1 MLLATLCLIFCLF
14 VELVL
19 NFKKHLTYA
28 FTLYFT
34 GIALIFLGTVLYIVK
49 ISYIH
54 LYTNMDSYI
63 YQLVVGLRIGVSGIS
78 RIITFGTA
86 LFMFGSVYLFN
97 IIGRKQT
104 LGVNIMLIAPII
116 FILVWYDPAVSYR
129 LFITLSSGTSRI
141 INHSSINFANKLLSF
156 VFAAY
161 MIFPLV
167 RLYRKYHR
175 SQIHSVLVNAIVLG
189 ICIVTM
195 DIYVLWC
202 FNFGFL
208 SVFMPWNV
216 DLNKF
221 ITVAY
226 TEGYTS
232 VFIPLTI
239 LFLISVL
246 YITVWYKPLG
256 SIKFMQAITRKHIFK
271 EFDQNLSIVFHSNK
285 NLFLAINR
293 LSQQFNEYADTDP
306 ETAASIVKDIEELS
320 AKGLDTLTSSLNM
333 MSDINRKNHTT
344 DLCVCVRDAI
354 EKASVPASIRIIES
368 YTGEPETAVINAS
381 PAHITECL
389 VNVINNAADAINE
402 AERKNGVIKIRIIQE
417 DDYACVEITDNGCG
431 LSKRSSKNMFSML
444 YSTKKSSTNWG
455 IGLAYTRK
463 VILAYDGSIYVK
475 SRLGEYTMFQITL
488 PLANKR

>member
-1 MLLATLCLIFCLF
+1 M
-14 VELVL
+14 
-19 NFKKHLTYA
+19 
-28 FTLYFT
+28 
-34 GIALIFLGTVLYIVK
+34 
-49 ISYIH
+49 
-54 LYTNMDSYI
+54 
-63 YQLVVGLRIGVSGIS
+63 
-78 RIITFGTA
+78 
-86 LFMFGSVYLFN
+86 
-97 IIGRKQT
+97 
-104 LGVNIMLIAPII
+104 
-116 FILVWYDPAVSYR
+116 
-129 LFITLSSGTSRI
+129 
-141 INHSSINFANKLLSF
+141 
-156 VFAAY
+156 
-161 MIFPLV
+161 
-167 RLYRKYHR
+167 
-175 SQIHSVLVNAIVLG
+175 
-189 ICIVTM
+189 
-195 DIYVLWC
+195 
-202 FNFGFL
+202 
-208 SVFMPWNV
+208 
-216 DLNKF
+216 
-221 ITVAY
+221 
-226 TEGYTS
+226 
-232 VFIPLTI
+232 
-239 LFLISVL
+239 
-246 YITVWYKPLG
+246 
-256 SIKFMQAITRKHIFK
+256 
-271 EFDQNLSIVFHSNK
+271 
-285 NLFLAINR
+285 FLAINR

-306 ETAASIVKDIEELS
+306 ETAASIVEDIEELS

-354 EKASVPASIRIIES
+354 EKASVPSSIRIIES